1 MLTCIVYVLH
11 FPLFDKSEELELV
24 FGGVLY
30 FVSVQERY
38 RIAIPRSAPAACPV
52 QRTTAAVWPHG
63 PEFTVDVPLH
73 PEAAVFQG
81 CVNAASHHPT
91 PQLHPPPCSR
101 EPPSTTWTDS
111 AEGHPNT
118 QIPPDRSV
126 CRFCEFPA
134 DHPTFRDRAAP
145 KDVAAPPPSAV
156 AARTFMNL
164 VAPESSLDG
173 SASPSPPLP

>member
-11 FPLFDKSEELELV
+11 FSLFDKERTVGVGRRWCSV
-24 FGGVLY
+24 FCI
-30 FVSVQERY
+30 VQERY

-91 PQLHPPPCSR
+91 PQLHTPPCSR

-118 QIPPDRSV
+118 QIPPRPKRLSILRIPGRPSDIPRQGGAQR
-126 CRFCEFPA
+126 CRCAPA
-134 DHPTFRDRAAP
+134 ICSRCPNVHESRRARVFA
-145 KDVAAPPPSAV
+145 
-156 AARTFMNL
+156 
-164 VAPESSLDG
+164 
-173 SASPSPPLP
+173 